1 MEEPPT
7 SLKAAIL
14 INPYGC
20 VLLLNMSLTDN
31 CQKKFTLKHKKQ
43 NMNTETTKCPKSII
57 KEFSDY
63 TLNNEIENIRQLL
76 DISGEFEIQDEK
88 KDSIVVKKDVFI
100 DWYQKK
106 LEATTVTSV
115 EFDQCIGCS
124 FGKSIL
130 IFNNGKFPREIK
142 HNSER
147 SKTGLMLNTIEG
159 KINEIKFCFAFLK
172 TENKYQ
178 IEIDRAKKYN
188 NK

>member
-1 MEEPPT
+1 MVLE
-7 SLKAAIL
+7 KL
-14 INPYGC
+14 IKYKTNRNKQK
-20 VLLLNMSLTDN
+20 NMIT
-31 CQKKFTLKHKKQ
+31 K
-43 NMNTETTKCPKSII
+43 TTKSRESII

-76 DISGEFEIQDEK
+76 DINGEFEIQDENK
-88 KDSIVVKKDVFI
+88 NSIEVKKDAFI

-106 LEATTVTSV
+106 LEATAVTSV

-130 IFNNGKFPREIK
+130 IFNQGKFPREIK

-147 SKTGLMLNTIEG
+147 SKTGLMLNTNEG

>member
-1 MEEPPT
+1 VKR
-7 SLKAAIL
+7 S
-14 INPYGC
+14 Y
-20 VLLLNMSLTDN
+20 
-31 CQKKFTLKHKKQ
+31 QKEFTLKHKKQ
-43 NMNTETTKCPKSII
+43 NMNTTTTKSTESII

-76 DISGEFEIQDEK
+76 DINGEFEIQDEK
-88 KDSIVVKKDVFI
+88 KDSIEVKRDAFI

-115 EFDQCIGCS
+115 DLDQCIGCS
-124 FGKSIL
+124 FGKSIIIL
-130 IFNNGKFPREIK
+130 NQGKFPREIK

-147 SKTGLMLNTIEG
+147 SKTGLMLNTNEG

-178 IEIDRAKKYN
+178 IEIDRAKKN
-188 NK
+188 NKGN

>member
-1 MEEPPT
+1 MVLE
-7 SLKAAIL
+7 KL
-14 INPYGC
+14 IKYKTNRNKQK
-20 VLLLNMSLTDN
+20 NMIT
-31 CQKKFTLKHKKQ
+31 K
-43 NMNTETTKCPKSII
+43 TTKSRESII

-76 DISGEFEIQDEK
+76 DINGEFEIQDEK
-88 KDSIVVKKDVFI
+88 KDSIEVKKDAFI

-115 EFDQCIGCS
+115 DLDQCIGCS
-124 FGKSIL
+124 FGKSIIIL
-130 IFNNGKFPREIK
+130 NQGKFPREIK

-147 SKTGLMLNTIEG
+147 SKTGLMLNTNEG

-178 IEIDRAKKYN
+178 IEIDRAKKN
-188 NK
+188 NNGN